1 MLNFYLKCCILKTRK
16 PLKGDIDMIKVI
28 LGAKGSGKT
37 AKLIDSVNAAMEQ
50 EKGAVVFI
58 TNSDRHTYDLKSSIR
73 LVDACEYGITD
84 YEKFFGF
91 IGGILSQNF
100 DITNIFIDATLRIG
114 GRDLDELEKF
124 ILALDKQVGDDVTIT
139 MTLSV
144 DAALVSDEIKKFA

>member
-1 MLNFYLKCCILKTRK
+1 
-16 PLKGDIDMIKVI
+16 MIKVI

-37 AKLIDSVNAAMEQ
+37 AKLIDSVNDAMAQ

-73 LVDACEYGITD
+73 LVDACEYGID
-84 YEKFFGF
+84 NYEKFFGF

-114 GRDLDELEKF
+114 GRDMGELAKF
-124 ILALDKQVGDDVTIT
+124 IEKLDRLAGDVTVT
-139 MTLSV
+139 MTISA
-144 DAALVSDEIKKFA
+144 DAEVVGDEIKKYA